1 MAQRRQSCG
10 SSRRARL
17 RNSPVFDGVQ
27 RARGRRVTDATNG
40 FRILKTSILLNP
52 RLRIDQAWYRS
63 HDLEPYVLYKAI
75 AAATR

>member
-1 MAQRRQSCG
+1 
-10 SSRRARL
+10 
-17 RNSPVFDGVQ
+17 
-27 RARGRRVTDATNG
+27 VTDATNG